1 MRNVKAH
8 YDESLDNEWKEN
20 EDVEST
26 TRLSTLAETSIQGT
40 LWTECQ
46 LRWRY
51 VAQSDES

>member
-1 MRNVKAH
+1 VRNVKAH